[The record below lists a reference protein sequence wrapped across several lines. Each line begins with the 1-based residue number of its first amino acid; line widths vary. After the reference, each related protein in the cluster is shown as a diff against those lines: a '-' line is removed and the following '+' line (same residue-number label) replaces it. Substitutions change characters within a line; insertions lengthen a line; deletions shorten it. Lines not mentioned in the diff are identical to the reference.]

1 MENFYMTE
9 PVYSLVYKT
18 VNGDCHKVSFQTV
31 EERDLFISS
40 NAIQV
45 LFTMNEDK
53 NNPINY
59 WGM

>member
-1 MENFYMTE
+1 MTE
-9 PVYSLVYKT
+9 PVYSLIYKT

-31 EERDLFISS
+31 EERDLFIASH
-40 NAIQV
+40 NVQV